1 MRFAGI
7 SRAQPLADLSLSL
20 QKVNMEPVID
30 VQDLSHT
37 YHQGLAALQGVSF
50 TVTSGEIF
58 GLLGPNGGG
67 KTTLF
72 RILTTLLA
80 PSAGSAR
87 IFGYDVTRS
96 AQRVRRSVG
105 VVFQSQSLDKKLTV
119 AENLRHQ
126 GHLYGLRGKTLR
138 ERCQQLLEQFS
149 LSDRAHH
156 LVETLSGGMKRR
168 VELAK
173 GFLHQP
179 RLLLL
184 DEPSTGLDP
193 AARLD
198 FWRYLDELNR
208 KEGVSILLTTH
219 FMDEA
224 EKCHRL
230 GILEKGRL
238 VALDSPESLKGRVGG
253 DVIVLRARDPQALSV
268 DIEKKFQGPVSVFEN
283 TVRIERP
290 NGHEFIAALV
300 EAFPGR
306 IEAVTLSKP
315 TLEDVFI
322 HQTGHAFW
330 SDGFPATGT

>member
-1 MRFAGI
+1 MNI
-7 SRAQPLADLSLSL
+7 
-20 QKVNMEPVID
+20 EPVID

-37 YHQGLAALQGVSF
+37 YRQGLAALQGVSF
-50 TVTSGEIF
+50 RVTAGEIF

-72 RILTTLLA
+72 RILATLLV

-87 IFGYDVTRS
+87 IFGYDVRRS
-96 AQRVRRSVG
+96 AQWVRRSVG

-119 AENLRHQ
+119 AENLKHQ
-126 GHLYGLRGKTLR
+126 GHLYGLRGKKLR
-138 ERCQQLLEQFS
+138 DRCQQLLEQFS
-149 LSDRAHH
+149 LSDRADH
-156 LVETLSGGMKRR
+156 LVETLSGGLKRR

-173 GFLHQP
+173 GFLHHP

-198 FWRYLDELNR
+198 FWHYLDKLNGE
-208 KEGVSILLTTH
+208 EGVSVLLTTH
-219 FMDEA
+219 LMDEA
-224 EKCHRL
+224 EKCRRL

-238 VALDSPESLKGRVGG
+238 VALDSPESLKGKVGG
-253 DVIVLRARDPQALSV
+253 DVIVLRTKDPQTLSV
-268 DIEKKFQGPVSVFEN
+268 DIEKKFQGSVSVFEN

-290 NGHEFIAALV
+290 NGHEFIAELV

-322 HQTGHAFW
+322 HQTGHGFW
-330 SDGFPATGT
+330 SGNYPAAST